1 MKKYLISSCLLLSAC
16 SNLPRNIEN
25 TPSIDIS
32 YSQAMQNINSHKNT
46 VVRWGGVI
54 IDVENKQYQSFI
66 QVLLYPLNSYG
77 RPQIDQSSGGR
88 FIIQSSTF
96 LDPIVYTKDTEV
108 TVFGP
113 LAGDTERTVDKRILK
128 LPVVLSQTIFMWPK
142 YEPSNYYNSYGGF
155 GGFGGY
161 GGFGSYGGYYGGM
174 RGGWGGYPYYGGS
187 YYSPSY
193 GPHHR
198 HH

>member
-96 LDPIVYTKDTEV
+96 LDPIVYTKNTEV

-142 YEPSNYYNSYGGF
+142 YEPDNYYNSYGGF
-155 GGFGGY
+155 

-174 RGGWGGYPYYGGS
+174 RGGWGGYPYYGSG

>member
-77 RPQIDQSSGGR
+77 RPQIDQSNGGR

-96 LDPIVYTKDTEV
+96 LDPIVYTKNTEV

-128 LPVVLSQTIFMWPK
+128 LPVVLSQTLFMWPT
-142 YEPSNYYNSYGGF
+142 YEPNNDYNSYGRFGGF

-161 GGFGSYGGYYGGM
+161 GGFGSYGGYYSGM
-174 RGGWGGYPYYGGS
+174 RGGWGGY
-187 YYSPSY
+187 YSPSY
-193 GPHHR
+193 GPR
-198 HH
+198 HHHH